1 MYISPYKRHNQKAR
15 VYGVCWNILRV
26 SWKYLG
32 GYLKSS
38 WVLLGGILGV
48 ATSFGTPCNISATP
62 HYHLNN
68 AAATSNQHPYP
79 QETTRR
85 SQDNQRIPSGYP
97 RIPEV
102 WCELV
107 GSGGV
112 LARAG

>member
-1 MYISPYKRHNQKAR
+1 MLEYLA
-15 VYGVCWNILRV
+15 GVLEV
-26 SWKYLG
+26 SWWI
-32 GYLKSS
+32 SQI
-38 WVLLGGILGV
+38 ILGALRGYPGSIYQLWDPLQHLSN
-48 ATSFGTPCNISATP
+48 ATL

-68 AAATSNQHPYP
+68 AATMSNQHPYP